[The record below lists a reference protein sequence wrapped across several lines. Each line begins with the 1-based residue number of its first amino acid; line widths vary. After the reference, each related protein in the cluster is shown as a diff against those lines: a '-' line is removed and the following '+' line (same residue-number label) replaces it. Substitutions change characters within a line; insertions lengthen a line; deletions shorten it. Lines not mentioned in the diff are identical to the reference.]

1 MGRTLNRTRCK
12 ALLALRTGAALLCA
26 THALAARAAGELEVT
41 QLSLE
46 DLMKIEVTS
55 VSRKSQRLTDTAA
68 AAFVITAD
76 DIRRSGATSI
86 PDALRMVPGLDVAQV
101 GAGHWAVS
109 ARGFNGRFAQKLLVL
124 VDGRSVYSPLFSG
137 VFWEA
142 EDVMLEDLERIEVIR
157 GSGAALWG
165 ANAVNGVINII
176 TKKAQATQGSLLA
189 AHAGNV
195 EKGTAAGRFGG
206 KLDDSTYFRVW
217 AKGSSRAESKD
228 ADGTGGNDAA
238 RAARAGF
245 RLDRD
250 TPDGSRLSLIGG
262 VARNTTGEVL
272 YAPSLVPPYTQ
283 PTPVRQL
290 NEGSNL
296 LGRYD
301 WTLAGGSQAT
311 LQSYVEQSNLD
322 EQLVKERRTT
332 FDIDFQNRIVFPSG
346 HDVIWGAG
354 YRRSQDKINTG
365 DLFIELTPERRT
377 FQIFSLF
384 AHDEIELAP
393 EKWRLVLGSKFER
406 NSYTGLD
413 VQPNLRLLWTPT
425 ATNTLW
431 AAASNAARTP
441 SRAERDAT
449 VSLGVTPPG
458 SAQNPSPLPVVD
470 VAVPNQ
476 ALKSEKVL
484 AFELGYRAQLAS
496 GFSIDIAA
504 FHNTYKDL
512 RSGTTIGPEPVFT
525 GPIPYIAYKIQT
537 ANALRA
543 TSHGLEIAADWHPE
557 TWWRLQG
564 AYTYFRMNGERTGD
578 PANDT
583 SADLIEG
590 TVPRHQGSIR
600 SSINVGSTQQF
611 DAWVRRVGALPYSQV
626 SAYTALDLR
635 YAWRVSRQ
643 LELSLVGQNLL
654 SSQHTEFVSDLLPS
668 KRLDVSRGAYARV
681 RWQF

>member
-1 MGRTLNRTRCK
+1 MK
-12 ALLALRTGAALLCA
+12 
-26 THALAARAAGELEVT
+26 LE
-41 QLSLE
+41 
-46 DLMKIEVTS
+46 ITS

-86 PDALRMVPGLDVAQV
+86 PDALRMVPGLDVGQV

-142 EDVMLEDLERIEVIR
+142 EDVMLEDLDRIEVIR

-189 AHAGNV
+189 AQLGNV
-195 EKGTAAGRFGG
+195 DRGAAAGRFGG
-206 KLDDSTYFRVW
+206 KVDDSTFFRVW
-217 AKGSSRAESKD
+217 AKGSVRAESKD
-228 ADGTGGNDAA
+228 ADGIGGNDAA

-250 TPDGSRLSLIGG
+250 TPDGSRLSVIG
-262 VARNTTGEVL
+262 VVSRNTTGEVL
-272 YAPSLVPPYTQ
+272 YAPSLVPPYAA

-290 NEGSNL
+290 NEGGNL

-311 LQSYVEQSNLD
+311 LQSYVEQSTLD
-322 EQLVKERRTT
+322 EQLIKERRTT
-332 FDIDFQNRIVFPSG
+332 FDLDFQNRIVFASG

-354 YRRSQDKINTG
+354 YRRSQDKVTTG
-365 DLFIELTPERRT
+365 DLFIDLTPERRT

-406 NSYTGLD
+406 NTYTGLD

-425 ATNTLW
+425 VTTTLW

-449 VSLGVTPPG
+449 VRLNVIAPG
-458 SAQNPSPLPVVD
+458 SALNPGPLPVVD

-476 ALKSEKVL
+476 ELKSEKVM
-484 AFELGYRAQLAS
+484 AIELGYRAQLATA
-496 GFSIDIAA
+496 FSIDIAV

-512 RSGTTIGPEPVFT
+512 RAGSTIGAEPVFT
-525 GPIPYIAYKIQT
+525 GPIPYIAYKVQT
-537 ANALRA
+537 ANSLRA
-543 TSHGLEIAADWHPE
+543 TSRGVEIAADWHP
-557 TWWRLQG
+557 TPWWRLQG
-564 AYTYFRMNGERTGD
+564 AYTYFRMNSERTGD
-578 PANDT
+578 PANDA
-583 SADLIEG
+583 SADRLEG
-590 TVPRHQGSIR
+590 TVPRHQASIR
-600 SSINVGSTQQF
+600 SSVNVGSTQQV
-611 DAWVRRVGALPYSQV
+611 DAWVRRVGVLPYAQV